1 MQTKTWV
8 RIIGWA
14 FIIALAASLSLAAE
28 DEGFDVSYEGVVDS
42 QAEAA
47 GTDLN
52 LALYGKAGTSGTGV
66 FWASAGI
73 RAGFS
78 VEGFAVHADA
88 GYGTNGLEVQA
99 GAETE
104 ILGFG
109 VAGDTTWTPGS
120 QPTIDL
126 RGWGTLDLLSITANV
141 RLSGGAPAITLS
153 ASTDLE
159 GFGLSAN
166 FGFAGGNLSQASV
179 GANTKL
185 GGLSVSANAGLNA
198 GAFNVGGGAG
208 LKLGP
213 LNLIANAGYDGTVGI
228 NAAAGGTIGWEAFE
242 VNAIGLYDN
251 TGVGLEL
258 SSELSLGAMT
268 VSFMGRFSAGGLNA
282 EVGASLPLGAL
293 AATVSVAFDSQNGF
307 SWAEVGI
314 EMPL

>member
-1 MQTKTWV
+1 MHKKTWLQAT
-8 RIIGWA
+8 GWA
-14 FIIALAASLSLAAE
+14 VIIMLAASLSLFAE

-52 LALYGKAGTSGTGV
+52 LALYGKAGTTGMGV
-66 FWASAGI
+66 FWASAGV
-73 RAGFS
+73 RVGLS
-78 VEGFAVHADA
+78 VGRVAVHADA
-88 GYGTNGLEVQA
+88 GYGTSGLEVQA

-109 VAGDTTWTPGS
+109 VAGDTTWSPGS

-166 FGFAGGNLSQASV
+166 LGLAGGSLSQASV

-185 GGLSVSANAGLNA
+185 GGLSVSGNAGLAA
-198 GAFNVGGGAG
+198 GTVNVGGGAG
-208 LKLGP
+208 LQLGP
-213 LNLIANAGYDGTVGI
+213 VSLIANAGYDGAVGL
-228 NAAAGGTIGWEAFE
+228 NATAGGTVGWEVFQLH
-242 VNAIGLYDN
+242 VVGLYDN
-251 TGVGLEL
+251 TGAGLEV
-258 SSELSLGAMT
+258 SSEVLLGAMT

-282 EVGASLPLGAL
+282 EVGASLPLGAV
-293 AATVSVAFDSQNGF
+293 ASSFSVAFDSQNGF
-307 SWAEVGI
+307 SWAEVGF
-314 EMPL
+314 EMLL

>member
-14 FIIALAASLSLAAE
+14 LIAALAASLSLAAE

-42 QAEAA
+42 QAEAE
-47 GTDLN
+47 GSDLN
-52 LALYGKAGTSGTGV
+52 LALYGIAGTSGSGV
-66 FWASAGI
+66 FWASAGARVGLSI
-73 RAGFS
+73 GG
-78 VEGFAVHADA
+78 VAVRADA
-88 GYGTNGLEVQA
+88 GFGTNGLEIQA
-99 GAETE
+99 GAEAE

-126 RGWGTLDLLSITANV
+126 RGWGTIDPIRVTANV
-141 RLSGGAPAITLS
+141 RLAGGAPAFTLS

-166 FGFAGGNLSQASV
+166 LGLAGGTLSQASV
-179 GANTKL
+179 GANTML
-185 GGLSVSANAGLNA
+185 GGLSVSASAGLNA

-213 LNLIANAGYDGTVGI
+213 LNLIANAGYDGAVGI

-242 VNAIGLYDN
+242 VNAVGLYDN
-251 TGVGLEL
+251 TGVGFEL
-258 SSELSLGAMT
+258 SSDLSLGAMT

-282 EVGASLPLGAL
+282 EVGASLPLGTL
-293 AATVSVAFDSQNGF
+293 ATTVSVAFDTQNGF
-307 SWAEVGI
+307 SWAEVGL